1 MKSGLKLNKI
11 IKITNFNLYSRPKN
25 FVIIGSAH
33 NKQEIIIKKNQGCT
47 SIFLAPIFKVK
58 KKNNYL
64 DINRFNLLTL
74 GLETKFIA
82 LGGINEKNFK
92 KINLLNCEG
101 FSGISWIKKTGLTIK
116 IRPVL

>member
-1 MKSGLKLNKI
+1 M
-11 IKITNFNLYSRPKN
+11 
-25 FVIIGSAH
+25 
-33 NKQEIIIKKNQGCT
+33 IKKNQGCS

-58 KKNNYL
+58 KKNSYL

-82 LGGINEKNFK
+82 LGGINEKNFR

-101 FSGISWIKKTGLTIK
+101 FSGISWIKK
-116 IRPVL
+116 PA